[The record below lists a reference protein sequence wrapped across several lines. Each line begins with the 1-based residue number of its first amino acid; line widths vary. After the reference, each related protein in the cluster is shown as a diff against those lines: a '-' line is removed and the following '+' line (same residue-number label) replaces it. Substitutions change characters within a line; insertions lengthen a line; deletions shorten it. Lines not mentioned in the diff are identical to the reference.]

1 MYYKSACT
9 QLGKVI
15 FASEL
20 IGLLKEF
27 EGKVDRLI
35 TIVSI
40 PKKDFS
46 FHQVW
51 GALKLSHS
59 SLRGSKTTN
68 YCLVYYGAKLGDAE
82 DLGVRVT
89 VKDEVKDIVVNG
101 RLVYVSRYFI

>member
-1 MYYKSACT
+1 MEKY
-9 QLGKVI
+9 I

-20 IGLLKEF
+20 IDVLKEI
-27 EGKVDRLI
+27 EEKVDRLI

-59 SLRGSKTTN
+59 SLRGTKATSS
-68 YCLVYYGAKLGDAE
+68 LVYYGAKLGDVE
-82 DLGVRVT
+82 DLGVCVT
-89 VKDEVKDIVVNG
+89 VKDEVKEIVVNG
-101 RLVYVSRYFI
+101 GLVYVNM